1 MVSSVSD
8 IYTKSQDVSCMVFI
22 YEIPLQNALLDQK
35 HALKPAKWKSD
46 CQLRIVDERTMQ
58 ETIITVPTS
67 AVAKNA
73 AIAKPVVIDKYVK
86 QGANKLR
93 VQSIGERFCLVVRLI
108 ASRSLG
114 DVLSDMSKI
123 DDAAENLNWGKEALL
138 TQLGA
143 GDEDDELM
151 VTELDVSLKDPLSCA
166 RIKTPARGR
175 DCQHFT
181 CFDLETYLQ
190 YANRYGSWKC
200 QLCSKELNPRE
211 IKVCQR
217 FQEILSKTD
226 SETESCK
233 LNAEFEISNA
243 KREVIGEKGKID
255 GIDAKKPDAGAAA
268 HDNLQLH
275 QAAVPAGTL
284 EEQLQQT
291 NLWCA
296 LCCSRAGEALGGP
309 LGVPCMQCSVP
320 CEPGVSCRH
329 LLGAKHDTRLDLA
342 ACRLQGVYKG
352 GGRLLPEPSTQ
363 CQRWKGVAVRQ
374 RRH

>member
-1 MVSSVSD
+1 
-8 IYTKSQDVSCMVFI
+8 MVFI

-73 AIAKPVVIDKYVK
+73 VIAKPVVIDKYVK

-123 DDAAENLNWGKEALL
+123 DDAAENLKWGKEALL

-143 GDEDDELM
+143 GDEDEDAEIM

-166 RIKTPARGR
+166 RIKTPARGH

-217 FQEILSKTD
+217 FQELLSKTD

-268 HDNLQLH
+268 NDNSQLH
-275 QAAVPAGTL
+275 QAAAPAGTL

-291 NLWCA
+291 NLGGA
-296 LCCSRAGEALGGP
+296 LRCSHAGDALAGH
-309 LGVPCMQCSVP
+309 LGVPCMPRSVP
-320 CEPGVSCRH
+320 CEPEFHVAIVWARNTS
-329 LLGAKHDTRLDLA
+329 TRLDLPA
-342 ACRLQGVYKG
+342 RHLQGVYKG